1 MDPLKDVAGLEK
13 ELAIGATSL
22 SRAVKERLGISLETI
37 IDERARDVEAFKKAG
52 LPVPSAIASSD
63 RSDSIAKTL
72 QQIYLAVGTV
82 ITADEARKIVNEN
95 GGDLEA
101 SLPDVLRPDLS
112 QPAESVI

>member
-37 IDERARDVEAFKKAG
+37 LEERSRDVEAFKKAG
-52 LPVPSAIASSD
+52 LPVPGVISSSE
-63 RSDSIAKTL
+63 RSDSLARTL

-82 ITADEARKIVNEN
+82 ITAEEARKIVNEN

-101 SLPDVLRPDLS
+101 SLPDVLKPDL
-112 QPAESVI
+112 AKE